1 MADLK
6 VEQRAVLMDD
16 LRGLM
21 MAVWMVVR
29 TASQTQMDS
38 HLE

>member
-21 MAVWMVVR
+21 KAVWMVVMK
-29 TASQTQMDS
+29 AD
-38 HLE
+38 